1 MPDANDARALDDL
14 RLLETGSGKPGH
26 DQARRQLGT
35 SRKPK
40 GYAMVPMALICAMA
54 KVRSAAPIKLA
65 IELQRRHRVERTDK
79 IKLGNISLAALG
91 IDRKAKQRALKELEA
106 CGLVLIERRTR
117 RSPIIHL
124 IGPAW
129 KSPRTPDIG

>member
-1 MPDANDARALDDL
+1 
-14 RLLETGSGKPGH
+14 
-26 DQARRQLGT
+26 
-35 SRKPK
+35 
-40 GYAMVPMALICAMA
+40 MALICAMA